1 MSAEAQD
8 RVARYVESGL
18 WTDQRLG
25 WMLHETAALNPDREF
40 LVFDDVALTY
50 GQVVEWVDRTAS
62 DLVTHGLR
70 RGDRLLVQLPNC
82 LEALIYQLAAFR
94 VGVVVAPVIAIY
106 RSHEL
111 GHIVADL
118 CPRGVVTASELAE
131 RRPTAEF
138 DELLGKAGLT
148 DVARWAVGP
157 PVPGWRPSTARRTEG
172 GSGTAEG
179 GSGTAEGGS
188 STAEADRAL
197 SAEQPVGPL
206 PEPLEA
212 AECCLI
218 LYTSGTTSMPKGV
231 MLSSRALVSQ
241 AKIFQR
247 TMQVDS
253 DDCIVC
259 TAPLSHLA
267 GFLNGC
273 LVPAVAGARTV
284 ILPRWDPDLAVQQI
298 ERHRGTVCISAP
310 VFLHDVLTRYEAGAS
325 PGHRL
330 TTWCVGAAPPP
341 PGLIERAERAGVRA
355 FRAYGMTEASGTCTL
370 ASPDDPMARRAGNDG
385 RIVAGTELQAVDD
398 HRTPLPAGQIGEL
411 RLRGPQ
417 LLLGYTDP
425 AHTAAQ
431 IDADGWFY
439 TGDVG
444 EVDAVGWVNLRG
456 RTKDIINRGGEKFS
470 ARDIEDALGS
480 HPDVAMAAVV
490 GAPDER
496 LGEVVAAFLVLAPG
510 RRWTGPE
517 SVLAHLDDLDLAK
530 AKRPVH
536 WQVLDAFPMTA
547 TGKVQK
553 NKLLELTAPMTSPHS
568 PRPQDSEESR

>member
-1 MSAEAQD
+1 MTPHD
-8 RVARYVESGL
+8 RVAGYIEAGL

-25 WMLHETAALNPDREF
+25 WMLHETAAQGPDREF
-40 LVFDDVALTY
+40 LVYEEVTLTY
-50 GQVVEWVDRTAS
+50 GQVVDWVDRTAS
-62 DLVTHGLR
+62 DLVVQGLR

-118 CPRGVVTASELAE
+118 RPRGVVAAAELGE

-138 DELLGKAGLT
+138 DELLKMAGLT
-148 DVARWAVGP
+148 GVARWAVGP
-157 PVPGWRPSTARRTEG
+157 PVRGWLPSTPRETD
-172 GSGTAEG
+172 SGPDDE
-179 GSGTAEGGS
+179 
-188 STAEADRAL
+188 
-197 SAEQPVGPL
+197 GPL

-247 TMQVDS
+247 TMEVGS

-273 LVPAVAGARTV
+273 LVPSVAGARTV
-284 ILPRWDPDLAVQQI
+284 ILPRWDPDLAPAQI

-325 PGHRL
+325 PDHRL
-330 TTWCVGAAPPP
+330 TTWCVGAAAAP

-385 RIVAGTELQAVDD
+385 RIVAGTELQAVDE
-398 HRTPLPAGQIGEL
+398 HRVPLPAGQIGEL

-417 LLLGYTDP
+417 LFMGYTDP

-444 EVDAVGWVNLRG
+444 EVDAEGWVTLRG

-470 ARDIEDALGS
+470 ARDIEDAIAG
-480 HPDVAMAAVV
+480 HPSVSMAAVV

-496 LGEVVAAFLVLAPG
+496 LGEVVAAFVVLAPHAA
-510 RRWTGPE
+510 WPGPE
-517 SVLAHLDDLDLAK
+517 ELLAHLDALGLAK
-530 AKRPVH
+530 PKRPVR
-536 WQVLDAFPMTA
+536 WQVLDALPTTA

-553 NKLLELTAPMTSPHS
+553 NKLLELCRPVPTTTLHAPTT
-568 PRPQDSEESR
+568 R